1 MQFPECTRG
10 ATPRL
15 PGRGRRGW
23 GLRILDLQGERGWK
37 SAHLDLKAGRA
48 GACPQFLD
56 FQVLEHNRVG
66 APQKACV
73 PGKHAVPQA
82 SRTPTTPV
90 SALGP
95 AGRQCP
101 GVQATR
107 RQGFSGVGVIHAP
120 ALKSP
125 LWVFKSLRVP
135 ARQSKPTS
143 KRVCVTKPV
152 PTPAPGWGAEP
163 GAMGKGPW
171 NNRALSAP
179 STPCHA
185 PGTSISQALFRAGGW
200 AASSITSLCPSPTV
214 L

>member
-1 MQFPECTRG
+1 MHQGGDSPTPGSRKEGLGAENSGPPRRKGLEVCTPGPKGRKG
-10 ATPRL
+10 RSLSSVPRL
-15 PGRGRRGW
+15 PGPRARQGGSTPE
-23 GLRILDLQGERGWK
+23 GLRPRQARSTPGLQDSHRSCEC
-37 SAHLDLKAGRA
+37 S
-48 GACPQFLD
+48 GACGPSVPRGTGHQAA
-56 FQVLEHNRVG
+56 RV
-66 APQKACV
+66 Q
-73 PGKHAVPQA
+73 
-82 SRTPTTPV
+82 R
-90 SALGP
+90 
-95 AGRQCP
+95 
-101 GVQATR
+101 
-107 RQGFSGVGVIHAP
+107 VGVIHAP

-143 KRVCVTKPV
+143 KRVCVTKLV
-152 PTPAPGWGAEP
+152 PTPAPGWGVEP

-185 PGTSISQALFRAGGW
+185 PGTSISQALFRAGGQ